1 MLMLGKPRQ
10 PQALRPPC
18 WALAL
23 PAVKERKA
31 KQRGQ
36 RGGSEK
42 GRGGERE
49 GGGRGEEREGEGRIG
64 DDKFQT
70 RVVKTVAGFPC

>member
-1 MLMLGKPRQ
+1 MLGKPRQ

-42 GRGGERE
+42 GRGGERD
-49 GGGRGEEREGEGRIG
+49 EERGMKREGRRERDEERG
-64 DDKFQT
+64 MK
-70 RVVKTVAGFPC
+70 REG